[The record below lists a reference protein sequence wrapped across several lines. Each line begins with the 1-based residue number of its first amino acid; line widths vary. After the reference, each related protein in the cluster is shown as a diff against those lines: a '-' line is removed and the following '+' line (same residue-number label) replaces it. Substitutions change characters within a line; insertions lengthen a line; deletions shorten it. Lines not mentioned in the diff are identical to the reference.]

1 MPMGFDQPDNTTRLH
16 RLGVGTWV
24 TPRKFTAK
32 RVARALSSLLESR
45 ETAAACRKYAEAL
58 RSVDAVARTCD
69 LLEEL
74 GGSRLRP

>member
-1 MPMGFDQPDNTTRLH
+1 MPMGFDQPDNAMRLH

-32 RVARALSSLLESR
+32 RVAKALEGLLESP
-45 ETAAACRKYAEAL
+45 ETTAACRKYAEAI
-58 RSVDAVARTCD
+58 RSVDAVAQTCD

-74 GGSRLRP
+74 REGRH